1 MTVEELNIVISA
13 NDRKFN
19 EAIGDVIG
27 RLDDLE
33 EQSRRSTDDI
43 GNFFTNLGHKLAALG
58 IGKIIGDSIMSGGE
72 LEQQLGG
79 VEVVFSEH
87 AESMRKAAATAYKD
101 MGLSESDYL
110 AKANKMGAL
119 LKGSGFDTGYASA
132 MSQQVMQRA
141 SDVASIMGVDVKD
154 AMEAV
159 TGAAKGNFT
168 MMDNLG
174 VAMND
179 TTLQAYAQEKGLGK
193 LETTQQKVSAA
204 MQMFLDKTEYA
215 AGNYARE
222 NDTFSGSLTTAK
234 AQLENMTADL
244 GTQLLPTATT
254 LVTMARDGLELI
266 TPLVVSLGEGL
277 NSVAQYLIGLSP
289 SAKTLLGIAVGAAV
303 AIPAAT
309 KAHALWTAA
318 NEKWNSLLNILIPK
332 EAKRA
337 NIMKAAAGW
346 LVIVASLLS
355 VVASIGATAREMN
368 ESEGA
373 AMEDTAAGADKAAE
387 STDSLSD
394 SMEGLGKSADTA
406 KKKLADIDTL
416 NVFDS
421 GSSTG
426 GVDFSAIVDGAESA
440 QDSVTGLADDLAG
453 VTGDLDELSEKT
465 NSFSLDG
472 LAKNFGDTFKDIWTG
487 FATFLDGFNFNS
499 DTQLDSLRVLDSK
512 VRELFG
518 DDWSDFWT
526 GVGSTMY
533 QAFGTDQN
541 TEEHKRALRDVED
554 FLTGIQNSVESFA
567 SPIQQAAFKV
577 WDGIFMSLGSALY
590 SFQDKLMSVGAT
602 STGDF
607 FFKYI
612 TGQITIDDLADVMKI
627 DQMSGELETL
637 YDDMNSALLERLKR
651 GMNAADALNSVKK
664 DYLTDSA
671 KQKFFD
677 DNGYGDM
684 LSIAYAYGLQQSLE
698 ETGQVPGYD
707 YADYSTQQSSVP
719 GAIYSGG
726 AMTGPVQLPD
736 STAAPQIIEFHN
748 YIDLDGQI
756 IAENTTQ
763 YQNNEQTR
771 SNGY

>member
-244 GTQLLPTATT
+244 GTQLLPTATS
-254 LVTMARDGLELI
+254 LLTMARDGLELI
-266 TPLVVSLGEGL
+266 TPLVVSLGNGL

-346 LVIVASLLS
+346 LVILAGLLSIVAS
-355 VVASIGATAREMN
+355 VGATAREMN

-394 SMEGLGKSADTA
+394 SMAGLGKSADTA

-416 NVFDS
+416 NIFDS

-440 QDSVTGLADDLAG
+440 QDSIAGLTDDLAD
-453 VTGDLDELSEKT
+453 VTGNLDELSEKT

-472 LAKNFGDTFKDIWTG
+472 LAKNFGDTFKDIRTG

-533 QAFGTDQN
+533 RAFGENNSEYDRYMALTDIQN
-541 TEEHKRALRDVED
+541 WLED
-554 FLTGIQNSVESFA
+554 INGFLTGWMGEFGEAWKEFWMGIGSWIYEQLNPEPTDYSTQHKEGWGSGRMRGVDNAEYSPETYSAGSF
-567 SPIQQAAFKV
+567 
-577 WDGIFMSLGSALY
+577 
-590 SFQDKLMSVGAT
+590 
-602 STGDF
+602 
-607 FFKYI
+607 
-612 TGQITIDDLADVMKI
+612 
-627 DQMSGELETL
+627 SGR
-637 YDDMNSALLERLKR
+637 MR
-651 GMNAADALNSVKK
+651 
-664 DYLTDSA
+664 
-671 KQKFFD
+671 
-677 DNGYGDM
+677 
-684 LSIAYAYGLQQSLE
+684 
-698 ETGQVPGYD
+698 GYD
-707 YADYSTQQSSVP
+707 YADYSSAQSMAAIMP
-719 GAIYSGG
+719 GGLAASSGDIR
-726 AMTGPVQLPD
+726 PL
-736 STAAPQIIEFHN
+736 TADETKQVFEIHN
-748 YIDLDGQI
+748 YTVLDGQI
-756 IAENTTQ
+756 LGETVTQ

>member
-244 GTQLLPTATT
+244 GTQLLPTATS
-254 LVTMARDGLELI
+254 LLTMARDGLELI

-277 NSVAQYLIGLSP
+277 NSAGQYLLDMSP
-289 SAKTLLGIAVGAAV
+289 SAKTMLGIAVGAAV

-346 LVIVASLLS
+346 LVILAGLLSIVAS
-355 VVASIGATAREMN
+355 VGATAREMN

-387 STDSLSD
+387 STDSLSN

-421 GSSTG
+421 DSSTG

-440 QDSVTGLADDLAG
+440 QDSIAGLTDDLAG
-453 VTGDLDELSEKT
+453 VNSSMDEL
-465 NSFSLDG
+465 NNFSLDG
-472 LAKNFGDTFKDIWTG
+472 LADTFSTTFGDIGTG
-487 FATFLDGFNFNS
+487 FQTMFDAFNFNS
-499 DTQLDSLRVLDSK
+499 DTQLDSLRVLDKK

-533 QAFGTDQN
+533 RAFGENNSEYDRYMALTDIQN
-541 TEEHKRALRDVED
+541 WLED
-554 FLTGIQNSVESFA
+554 INGFLTGWMGEFGEAWKEFWMGIGSWIYEQFNPEPTDYSTQHKEGWGSGRMRGVDNAEYSPEAYSAGSF
-567 SPIQQAAFKV
+567 S
-577 WDGIFMSLGSALY
+577 GIM
-590 SFQDKLMSVGAT
+590 
-602 STGDF
+602 
-607 FFKYI
+607 
-612 TGQITIDDLADVMKI
+612 
-627 DQMSGELETL
+627 
-637 YDDMNSALLERLKR
+637 R
-651 GMNAADALNSVKK
+651 
-664 DYLTDSA
+664 
-671 KQKFFD
+671 
-677 DNGYGDM
+677 
-684 LSIAYAYGLQQSLE
+684 
-698 ETGQVPGYD
+698 GYD
-707 YADYSTQQSSVP
+707 YADYSTQQSSIP

-736 STAAPQIIEFHN
+736 SSAAPQIIEFHN

>member
-244 GTQLLPTATT
+244 GTQLLPTATS
-254 LVTMARDGLELI
+254 LLTMARDGLELI

-277 NSVAQYLIGLSP
+277 NSVGQYLLGMSP
-289 SAKTLLGIAVGAAV
+289 SAKTMLGIAVGAAV

-346 LVIVASLLS
+346 LVILAGLLSIVAS
-355 VVASIGATAREMN
+355 VGATTREMN

-394 SMEGLGKSADTA
+394 SMAGLGKSADTA

-440 QDSVTGLADDLAG
+440 QDSIAGLTDDLAD
-453 VTGDLDELSEKT
+453 VTGNLDELSEKT

-472 LAKNFGDTFKDIWTG
+472 LSKNFGDTFKDIRTG

-499 DTQLDSLRVLDSK
+499 DTQLDSLRVLDKK

-526 GVGSTMY
+526 NVGSTMY
-533 QAFGTDQN
+533 RAFGENNSEYDRYMALTDIQN
-541 TEEHKRALRDVED
+541 WLED
-554 FLTGIQNSVESFA
+554 INGFLTGWMGEFGEAWKEFWMGIGSWIYEQLNPEPTDYSTQHKEGWGSGRMRGVDNAEYSPETYSAGSF
-567 SPIQQAAFKV
+567 
-577 WDGIFMSLGSALY
+577 
-590 SFQDKLMSVGAT
+590 
-602 STGDF
+602 
-607 FFKYI
+607 
-612 TGQITIDDLADVMKI
+612 
-627 DQMSGELETL
+627 SGR
-637 YDDMNSALLERLKR
+637 MR
-651 GMNAADALNSVKK
+651 
-664 DYLTDSA
+664 
-671 KQKFFD
+671 
-677 DNGYGDM
+677 
-684 LSIAYAYGLQQSLE
+684 
-698 ETGQVPGYD
+698 GYD
-707 YADYSTQQSSVP
+707 YADYSSAQSMAAIMP
-719 GAIYSGG
+719 GGLAASSGDIR
-726 AMTGPVQLPD
+726 PL
-736 STAAPQIIEFHN
+736 TADETKQVFEIHN
-748 YIDLDGQI
+748 YTVLDGQI
-756 IAENTTQ
+756 LGETVTQ

>member
-1 MTVEELNIVISA
+1 MTVEELNIVITA
-13 NDRKFN
+13 TNRQFN
-19 EAIGDVIG
+19 EA
-27 RLDDLE
+27 LDDIMSRLEGLE
-33 EQSRRSTDDI
+33 EQSQRTADNA
-43 GNFFTNLGHKLAALG
+43 GNIFAKLGGMLAGLG
-58 IGKIIGDSIMSGGE
+58 LGKIIGDSIMSGGE

-87 AESMRKAAATAYKD
+87 AEAMKKTAATAYRD

-215 AGNYARE
+215 AGNYIRE

-277 NSVAQYLIGLSP
+277 NSAGQYLLGMSP
-289 SAKTLLGIAVGAAV
+289 SAKTMLGIAVGAAV

-346 LVIVASLLS
+346 LVILAGLLSIVAS
-355 VVASIGATAREMN
+355 VGATAREMN
-368 ESEGA
+368 ESESA

-394 SMEGLGKSADTA
+394 SMAGLGKSADTA

-440 QDSVTGLADDLAG
+440 QDSIAGLTDDLAG
-453 VTGDLDELSEKT
+453 VNNSMDEL
-465 NSFSLDG
+465 NNFSLDG
-472 LAKNFGDTFKDIWTG
+472 LADTFSTTFGDIGTG
-487 FATFLDGFNFNS
+487 FETIFKSLKFWDS
-499 DTQLDSLRVLDSK
+499 DEQYQGLLAWYESIKQTPV
-512 VRELFG
+512 FG
-518 DDWSDFWT
+518 WFAEDLKNL
-526 GVGSTMY
+526 GSTLY
-533 QAFGTDQN
+533 QAFMIDEN
-541 TEEHKRALRDVED
+541 TEEHKQALLDVEN
-554 FLTGIQNSVESFA
+554 FLTTIQNSIESFA

-577 WDGIFMSLGSALY
+577 WDGIFMSFGSVLYNFQSKLISAGAL
-590 SFQDKLMSVGAT
+590 DT
-602 STGDF
+602 RDF

-612 TGQITIDDLADVMKI
+612 TGQITIDDLVDVMKI

-651 GMNAADALNSVKK
+651 GMNAADALNSVKN

-698 ETGQVPGYD
+698 KTGQVPGYD
-707 YADYSTQQSSVP
+707 YVDYSTQQSSIP
-719 GAIYSGG
+719 GAVYSGG

-736 STAAPQIIEFHN
+736 SSAAPQIIEFHN

>member
-1 MTVEELNIVISA
+1 MTVEELNIVITA
-13 NDRKFN
+13 TNRQFN
-19 EAIGDVIG
+19 EA
-27 RLDDLE
+27 LDDIMSRLEGLE
-33 EQSRRSTDDI
+33 EQSQRTADNA
-43 GNFFTNLGHKLAALG
+43 GNIFAKLGGMLAGLG
-58 IGKIIGDSIMSGGE
+58 LGKIIGDSIMSGGE

-87 AESMRKAAATAYKD
+87 AEAMKKTAATAYRD
-101 MGLSESDYL
+101 MGLSEAEYL

-119 LKGSGFDTGYASA
+119 FGGSGFDMSYAAS

-141 SDVASIMGVDVKD
+141 ADVASIMGVDVKD

-254 LVTMARDGLELI
+254 LLTMARGGLELI

-277 NSVAQYLIGLSP
+277 NSAGQYLLGMSP
-289 SAKTLLGIAVGAAV
+289 SAKTMLGIAVGAAV

-346 LVIVASLLS
+346 LVILAGLLSIVAS
-355 VVASIGATAREMN
+355 VGATAREMN
-368 ESEGA
+368 ESEGT

-416 NVFDS
+416 NIFDS

-440 QDSVTGLADDLAG
+440 QDSVAGLTDDLAG
-453 VTGDLDELSEKT
+453 VNNSMDEL
-465 NSFSLDG
+465 NNFSLDG
-472 LAKNFGDTFKDIWTG
+472 LADTFSTTFGDIGTG
-487 FATFLDGFNFNS
+487 FETMFKSLKFWDS
-499 DTQLDSLRVLDSK
+499 DEQYQGLLAWYESIKQTPV
-512 VRELFG
+512 FG
-518 DDWSDFWT
+518 WFAEDLKNL
-526 GVGSTMY
+526 GSTLY
-533 QAFGTDQN
+533 QAFMIDEN
-541 TEEHKRALRDVED
+541 TEEHKQALLDVEN
-554 FLTGIQNSVESFA
+554 FLTTIQNSIESFA

-577 WDGIFMSLGSALY
+577 WDGIFMSFGSVLYNFQSKLISAGAL
-590 SFQDKLMSVGAT
+590 DT
-602 STGDF
+602 RDF

-651 GMNAADALNSVKK
+651 GMNAADALNSVKN

-698 ETGQVPGYD
+698 ETGQVSGYD
-707 YADYSTQQSSVP
+707 YADYSTQQSSIP
-719 GAIYSGG
+719 GAVYSGG

-736 STAAPQIIEFHN
+736 SSAAPQIIEFHN

>member
-33 EQSRRSTDDI
+33 ERSQRTADNAGSI
-43 GNFFTNLGHKLAALG
+43 FTKLGGMLAGLG
-58 IGKIIGDSIMSGGE
+58 LGKIIGDSIMNGGE

-119 LKGSGFDTGYASA
+119 LKGSGFDTGYASV

-222 NDTFSGSLTTAK
+222 NDTFSGSLTTTK

-244 GTQLLPTATT
+244 GTQLLPTATS
-254 LVTMARDGLELI
+254 LLTMARGGLELI

-277 NSVAQYLIGLSP
+277 NSAGQYLLGMSP
-289 SAKTLLGIAVGAAV
+289 SAKTMLGIAVGAAL

-346 LVIVASLLS
+346 LVILAGLLSIVAS
-355 VVASIGATAREMN
+355 VGATAREMN

-394 SMEGLGKSADTA
+394 SMAGLGKSADTA
-406 KKKLADIDTL
+406 EKKLADIDTL
-416 NVFDS
+416 NIFDS

-440 QDSVTGLADDLAG
+440 QDSVAGLTDDLAG
-453 VTGDLDELSEKT
+453 VTGNLDELSEKT

-472 LAKNFGDTFKDIWTG
+472 LAKNFGDTFKDIRTG

-533 QAFGTDQN
+533 RAFGENNSEYDRYMALTDIQN
-541 TEEHKRALRDVED
+541 WLED
-554 FLTGIQNSVESFA
+554 INGFLTGWMGEFGEAWKEFWMGIGSWIYEQLNPEPTDYSTQHKEGWGSGRMRGVDNAEYSPETYSAGSF
-567 SPIQQAAFKV
+567 
-577 WDGIFMSLGSALY
+577 
-590 SFQDKLMSVGAT
+590 
-602 STGDF
+602 
-607 FFKYI
+607 
-612 TGQITIDDLADVMKI
+612 
-627 DQMSGELETL
+627 SGK
-637 YDDMNSALLERLKR
+637 MR
-651 GMNAADALNSVKK
+651 
-664 DYLTDSA
+664 
-671 KQKFFD
+671 
-677 DNGYGDM
+677 
-684 LSIAYAYGLQQSLE
+684 
-698 ETGQVPGYD
+698 GYD
-707 YADYSTQQSSVP
+707 YADYSSAQSMAAIMP
-719 GAIYSGG
+719 GGLAASSGDIR
-726 AMTGPVQLPD
+726 PL
-736 STAAPQIIEFHN
+736 TADETKQVFEIHN
-748 YIDLDGQI
+748 YTVLDGQI
-756 IAENTTQ
+756 LGETVTQ

>member
-1 MTVEELNIVISA
+1 MAVEELNIVISA

-244 GTQLLPTATT
+244 GTQLLPTATS
-254 LVTMARDGLELI
+254 LLTMARDGLELI

-277 NSVAQYLIGLSP
+277 NSVGQYLLGMSP
-289 SAKTLLGIAVGAAV
+289 SAKTMLGIAVGAAV

-346 LVIVASLLS
+346 LVILAGLLSIVAS
-355 VVASIGATAREMN
+355 VGATAREMN

-394 SMEGLGKSADTA
+394 SMAGLGKSADTA

-440 QDSVTGLADDLAG
+440 QDSIAGLTDDLAD
-453 VTGDLDELSEKT
+453 VTGNLDELSEKT

-472 LAKNFGDTFKDIWTG
+472 LSKNFGDTFKDIRTG

-499 DTQLDSLRVLDSK
+499 DTQLDSLRVLDKK

-526 GVGSTMY
+526 NVGSTMY
-533 QAFGTDQN
+533 RAFGENNSEYDRYMALTDIQN
-541 TEEHKRALRDVED
+541 WLED
-554 FLTGIQNSVESFA
+554 INGFLTGWMGEFGEAWKEFWMGIGSWIYEQLNPEPTDYSTQHKEGWGSGRMRGVDNAEYSPETYSAGSF
-567 SPIQQAAFKV
+567 
-577 WDGIFMSLGSALY
+577 
-590 SFQDKLMSVGAT
+590 
-602 STGDF
+602 
-607 FFKYI
+607 
-612 TGQITIDDLADVMKI
+612 
-627 DQMSGELETL
+627 SGR
-637 YDDMNSALLERLKR
+637 MR
-651 GMNAADALNSVKK
+651 
-664 DYLTDSA
+664 
-671 KQKFFD
+671 
-677 DNGYGDM
+677 
-684 LSIAYAYGLQQSLE
+684 
-698 ETGQVPGYD
+698 GYD
-707 YADYSTQQSSVP
+707 YADYSSAQSMAAIMP
-719 GAIYSGG
+719 GGLAASSGDIR
-726 AMTGPVQLPD
+726 PL
-736 STAAPQIIEFHN
+736 TADETKQVFEIHN
-748 YIDLDGQI
+748 YTVLDGQI
-756 IAENTTQ
+756 LGETVTQ

>member
-277 NSVAQYLIGLSP
+277 NSAGQYLLDMSP
-289 SAKTLLGIAVGAAV
+289 SAKTMLGIAVGAAV

-346 LVIVASLLS
+346 LVILAGLLSIVAS
-355 VVASIGATAREMN
+355 VGATAREMN

-440 QDSVTGLADDLAG
+440 QDSIAGLTDDLAG
-453 VTGDLDELSEKT
+453 ITGNLDELSEKT

-472 LAKNFGDTFKDIWTG
+472 LAKNFGDTFKDIRTG

-499 DTQLDSLRVLDSK
+499 DTQLDSLRVLDKK

-526 GVGSTMY
+526 NVGSTMY
-533 QAFGTDQN
+533 RAFGENNSEYDRYMALTDIQN
-541 TEEHKRALRDVED
+541 WLED
-554 FLTGIQNSVESFA
+554 INGFLTGWMGEFGEAWKEFWMGIGSWIYEQLNPEPTDYSTQHKEGWGSGRMRGVDNAEY
-567 SPIQQAAFKV
+567 SPET
-577 WDGIFMSLGSALY
+577 Y
-590 SFQDKLMSVGAT
+590 SVG
-602 STGDF
+602 SF
-607 FFKYI
+607 
-612 TGQITIDDLADVMKI
+612 
-627 DQMSGELETL
+627 SGR
-637 YDDMNSALLERLKR
+637 MR
-651 GMNAADALNSVKK
+651 
-664 DYLTDSA
+664 
-671 KQKFFD
+671 
-677 DNGYGDM
+677 
-684 LSIAYAYGLQQSLE
+684 
-698 ETGQVPGYD
+698 GYD
-707 YADYSTQQSSVP
+707 YADYSSAQSMAAIMP
-719 GAIYSGG
+719 GGLAASSGDIR
-726 AMTGPVQLPD
+726 PL
-736 STAAPQIIEFHN
+736 TADETKQVFEIHN
-748 YIDLDGQI
+748 YTVLDGQI
-756 IAENTTQ
+756 LGETVTQ

>member
-1 MTVEELNIVISA
+1 MTVEELNIVITA
-13 NDRKFN
+13 TNRQFN
-19 EAIGDVIG
+19 EA
-27 RLDDLE
+27 LDDIMSRLEGLE
-33 EQSRRSTDDI
+33 EQSQRTADNAGSI
-43 GNFFTNLGHKLAALG
+43 FTKLGGMLAGLG
-58 IGKIIGDSIMSGGE
+58 LGKIIGDSLTNGGE

-79 VEVVFSEH
+79 FEVVFSEH

-193 LETTQQKVSAA
+193 LETTQQKVNAA

-244 GTQLLPTATT
+244 GTQLLPTATS
-254 LVTMARDGLELI
+254 LLTMARGGLELI

-277 NSVAQYLIGLSP
+277 NSAGQYLLGMSP
-289 SAKTLLGIAVGAAV
+289 SAKTMLGIAVGAAL

-346 LVIVASLLS
+346 LVILAGLLSIVAS
-355 VVASIGATAREMN
+355 VGATAREMN

-394 SMEGLGKSADTA
+394 SMAGLGKSADTA

-440 QDSVTGLADDLAG
+440 QDSIAGLTDDLAG
-453 VTGDLDELSEKT
+453 VNNSMDEL
-465 NSFSLDG
+465 NNFSLDG
-472 LAKNFGDTFKDIWTG
+472 LADTFSTTFGDIGTG
-487 FATFLDGFNFNS
+487 FSTMWSAVFGS
-499 DTQLDSLRVLDSK
+499 GQEQYDSLLAWNESIK
-512 VRELFG
+512 KLCGE
-518 DDWSDFWT
+518 DWTRFWNDI
-526 GVGSTMY
+526 GSTLY

-541 TEEHKRALRDVED
+541 TEEHKQALRDVED

-577 WDGIFMSLGSALY
+577 WDGIFMSLGSTLY

-602 STGDF
+602 SAGDF

-612 TGQITIDDLADVMKI
+612 TGQITIDDLADVRKI

-637 YDDMNSALLERLKR
+637 FDDMNSALLERLKR
-651 GMNAADALNSVKK
+651 GMNAADALNSVKN

-684 LSIAYAYGLQQSLE
+684 LSITYAYGLQQSLE
-698 ETGQVPGYD
+698 ETGQVRGYD
-707 YADYSTQQSSVP
+707 YADYSTQQSSIP
-719 GAIYSGG
+719 GAVYSGG

-736 STAAPQIIEFHN
+736 SSAAPQIIEFHN

>member
-19 EAIGDVIG
+19 EAISDVIG

-193 LETTQQKVSAA
+193 LETTQQKVNAA

-244 GTQLLPTATT
+244 GTQLLPTATS
-254 LVTMARDGLELI
+254 LLTMARGGLELI
-266 TPLVVSLGEGL
+266 TPLVVSLGNGL
-277 NSVAQYLIGLSP
+277 NSAGQYLLGMSP
-289 SAKTLLGIAVGAAV
+289 SAKTMLGIAVGAAV

-337 NIMKAAAGW
+337 NIMKAAVGW
-346 LVIVASLLS
+346 LVILAGLLSIVAS
-355 VVASIGATAREMN
+355 VGATAREMN

-394 SMEGLGKSADTA
+394 SMAGLGKSADTA

-416 NVFDS
+416 NIFDS

-440 QDSVTGLADDLAG
+440 QDSIAGLTDDLAG
-453 VTGDLDELSEKT
+453 VNNSMDEL
-465 NSFSLDG
+465 NNFSLDG
-472 LAKNFGDTFKDIWTG
+472 LADTFSTTFGDIGTG
-487 FATFLDGFNFNS
+487 FETMFKSLKFWDS
-499 DTQLDSLRVLDSK
+499 DEQYQGLLAWYESIKQIPV
-512 VRELFG
+512 FG
-518 DDWSDFWT
+518 WFAEDLKNL
-526 GVGSTMY
+526 GSTLY
-533 QAFGTDQN
+533 QAFMIDEN
-541 TEEHKRALRDVED
+541 TEEHKQALLDVEN
-554 FLTGIQNSVESFA
+554 FLTTIQNSIESFA

-577 WDGIFMSLGSALY
+577 WDGIFMSFGSVLYNFQSKLISAGAL
-590 SFQDKLMSVGAT
+590 DT
-602 STGDF
+602 RDF

-612 TGQITIDDLADVMKI
+612 TGQITIDDLVDVMKI

-637 YDDMNSALLERLKR
+637 YDDMNSALLERLKQ
-651 GMNAADALNSVKK
+651 GMNAADALNSVKN

-698 ETGQVPGYD
+698 ETGQVSGYD
-707 YADYSTQQSSVP
+707 YADYSTQQSSIP
-719 GAIYSGG
+719 GAVYSGG

-736 STAAPQIIEFHN
+736 SSAAPQIIEFHN

>member
-1 MTVEELNIVISA
+1 MTVEELNIVITA
-13 NDRKFN
+13 TNRQFN
-19 EAIGDVIG
+19 EA
-27 RLDDLE
+27 LDDIMSRLEGLE
-33 EQSRRSTDDI
+33 EQSQRTADNA
-43 GNFFTNLGHKLAALG
+43 GNIFAKLGGMLAGLG
-58 IGKIIGDSIMSGGE
+58 LGKIIGDSIMSGGE

-87 AESMRKAAATAYKD
+87 AEAMKKTAATAYRD
-101 MGLSESDYL
+101 MGLSEAEYL

-119 LKGSGFDTGYASA
+119 FGGSGFDMSYAAS

-277 NSVAQYLIGLSP
+277 NSAGQYLLGMSP
-289 SAKTLLGIAVGAAV
+289 SAKTMLGIAVGAAV
-303 AIPAAT
+303 VIPAAT
-309 KAHALWTAA
+309 KAHVLWTAA

-346 LVIVASLLS
+346 LVILAGLLSIVAS
-355 VVASIGATAREMN
+355 VGATAREMN
-368 ESEGA
+368 ESESA

-394 SMEGLGKSADTA
+394 SMAGLGKSADTA

-416 NVFDS
+416 NIFDS

-440 QDSVTGLADDLAG
+440 QDSVAGLTDDLAG
-453 VTGDLDELSEKT
+453 VTDNLDELSEKT

-472 LAKNFGDTFKDIWTG
+472 LAKNFGDTFKDIRTG

-499 DTQLDSLRVLDSK
+499 DTQLDSLRVLDKK

-526 GVGSTMY
+526 NVGSTMY
-533 QAFGTDQN
+533 RAFGENNSEYDRYMALTDIQN
-541 TEEHKRALRDVED
+541 WLED
-554 FLTGIQNSVESFA
+554 INGFLTGWMGEFGEAWKEFWMGIGSWIYEQLNPEPTDYSTQHKEGWGSGRMRGANNAEYSPETYSAGSF
-567 SPIQQAAFKV
+567 
-577 WDGIFMSLGSALY
+577 
-590 SFQDKLMSVGAT
+590 
-602 STGDF
+602 
-607 FFKYI
+607 
-612 TGQITIDDLADVMKI
+612 
-627 DQMSGELETL
+627 SGR
-637 YDDMNSALLERLKR
+637 MR
-651 GMNAADALNSVKK
+651 
-664 DYLTDSA
+664 
-671 KQKFFD
+671 
-677 DNGYGDM
+677 
-684 LSIAYAYGLQQSLE
+684 
-698 ETGQVPGYD
+698 GYD
-707 YADYSTQQSSVP
+707 YADYSSAQSMAAIMP
-719 GAIYSGG
+719 GGLAASSGDIR
-726 AMTGPVQLPD
+726 PL
-736 STAAPQIIEFHN
+736 TADETKQVFEIHN
-748 YIDLDGQI
+748 YTVLDGQI
-756 IAENTTQ
+756 LGETVTQ

>member
-244 GTQLLPTATT
+244 GTQLLPTATS
-254 LVTMARDGLELI
+254 LLTMARGGLEAI
-266 TPLVVSLGEGL
+266 SPLVVSLGNGL

-346 LVIVASLLS
+346 LVILAGLLSIVAS
-355 VVASIGATAREMN
+355 VGATAREMN

-394 SMEGLGKSADTA
+394 SMAGLGKSADTA

-416 NVFDS
+416 NIFDS

-440 QDSVTGLADDLAG
+440 QDSIAGLTDDLAG
-453 VTGDLDELSEKT
+453 VNSSMNEL
-465 NSFSLDG
+465 NNFSLDG
-472 LAKNFGDTFKDIWTG
+472 LADTFSTTFGDIGTG
-487 FATFLDGFNFNS
+487 FQTMFDAFNFNS

-533 QAFGTDQN
+533 RAFGENNSEYDRYMALTDIQN
-541 TEEHKRALRDVED
+541 WLED
-554 FLTGIQNSVESFA
+554 INGFLTGWMGEFGEAWKEFWMGIGSWIYEQFNPEPTDYSTQHKEGWGSGRMRGVDNAEYSPETYSAGSF
-567 SPIQQAAFKV
+567 
-577 WDGIFMSLGSALY
+577 
-590 SFQDKLMSVGAT
+590 
-602 STGDF
+602 
-607 FFKYI
+607 
-612 TGQITIDDLADVMKI
+612 
-627 DQMSGELETL
+627 SGR
-637 YDDMNSALLERLKR
+637 MR
-651 GMNAADALNSVKK
+651 
-664 DYLTDSA
+664 
-671 KQKFFD
+671 
-677 DNGYGDM
+677 
-684 LSIAYAYGLQQSLE
+684 
-698 ETGQVPGYD
+698 GYD
-707 YADYSTQQSSVP
+707 YADYSTQQSSIP

-736 STAAPQIIEFHN
+736 SSVAPQIIEFHN

>member
-1 MTVEELNIVISA
+1 MTVEELNIVITA
-13 NDRKFN
+13 TNRQFN
-19 EAIGDVIG
+19 EA
-27 RLDDLE
+27 LDDIMSRLEGLE
-33 EQSRRSTDDI
+33 EQSQRTADNAGSI
-43 GNFFTNLGHKLAALG
+43 FTKLGGMLAGLG
-58 IGKIIGDSIMSGGE
+58 LGKIIGDSLTNGGE

-87 AESMRKAAATAYKD
+87 AEAMKKTAATAYRD
-101 MGLSESDYL
+101 MGLSEAEYL

-119 LKGSGFDTGYASA
+119 FGGSGFDMSYAAS

-141 SDVASIMGVDVKD
+141 ADVASIMGVDVKD

-193 LETTQQKVSAA
+193 LETTQQKVNAA

-244 GTQLLPTATT
+244 GTQLLPTATS
-254 LVTMARDGLELI
+254 LLTMARDGLELI

-277 NSVAQYLIGLSP
+277 NSAGQYLLGMSP
-289 SAKTLLGIAVGAAV
+289 SAKTMLGIAVGAAV

-346 LVIVASLLS
+346 LVILAGLLSIVAS
-355 VVASIGATAREMN
+355 VGATAREMN

-394 SMEGLGKSADTA
+394 SMAGLGKSADTT

-440 QDSVTGLADDLAG
+440 QDSIAGLTDDLAD
-453 VTGDLDELSEKT
+453 VTGNLDELSEKT

-472 LAKNFGDTFKDIWTG
+472 LAKNFGDTFKDIRTG

-499 DTQLDSLRVLDSK
+499 DTQLDSLRVLDKK

-526 GVGSTMY
+526 NVGSTMY
-533 QAFGTDQN
+533 RAFGENNSEYDRYMALTDIQN
-541 TEEHKRALRDVED
+541 WLED
-554 FLTGIQNSVESFA
+554 INGFLTGWMGEFGEAWKEFWMGIGSWIYEQLNPEPTDYSAQHKEGGGSGRMRGANNAEYSPETYSAGSF
-567 SPIQQAAFKV
+567 
-577 WDGIFMSLGSALY
+577 
-590 SFQDKLMSVGAT
+590 
-602 STGDF
+602 
-607 FFKYI
+607 
-612 TGQITIDDLADVMKI
+612 
-627 DQMSGELETL
+627 SGK
-637 YDDMNSALLERLKR
+637 MR
-651 GMNAADALNSVKK
+651 
-664 DYLTDSA
+664 
-671 KQKFFD
+671 
-677 DNGYGDM
+677 
-684 LSIAYAYGLQQSLE
+684 
-698 ETGQVPGYD
+698 GYD
-707 YADYSTQQSSVP
+707 YVDYSTQQSSIP
-719 GAIYSGG
+719 GAVYSGG

-736 STAAPQIIEFHN
+736 SSAAPQIIEFHN

>member
-1 MTVEELNIVISA
+1 MTVEELNIVITA
-13 NDRKFN
+13 TNRQFN
-19 EAIGDVIG
+19 EA
-27 RLDDLE
+27 LDDIMSRLEGLE
-33 EQSRRSTDDI
+33 EQSQRTADNAGSI
-43 GNFFTNLGHKLAALG
+43 FTKLGGMLAGLG
-58 IGKIIGDSIMSGGE
+58 LGKIIGDSLTNGGE

-87 AESMRKAAATAYKD
+87 AEAMKKTAATAYRD
-101 MGLSESDYL
+101 MGLSEAEYL

-119 LKGSGFDTGYASA
+119 FGGSGFDMSYAAS

-141 SDVASIMGVDVKD
+141 ADVASIMGVDVKD

-222 NDTFSGSLTTAK
+222 NDTFSGSLTTTK

-244 GTQLLPTATT
+244 GTQLLPTATS
-254 LVTMARDGLELI
+254 LLTMARGGLELI

-277 NSVAQYLIGLSP
+277 NSAGQYLLGMSP
-289 SAKTLLGIAVGAAV
+289 SAKTMLGIAVGAAL

-346 LVIVASLLS
+346 LVILAGLLSIVAS
-355 VVASIGATAREMN
+355 VGATAREMN

-394 SMEGLGKSADTA
+394 SMAGLGKSADTA
-406 KKKLADIDTL
+406 EKKLADIDTL
-416 NVFDS
+416 NIFDS

-440 QDSVTGLADDLAG
+440 QDSVAGLTDDLAG
-453 VTGDLDELSEKT
+453 VTGNLDELSEKT

-472 LAKNFGDTFKDIWTG
+472 LAKNFGDTFKDIRTG

-526 GVGSTMY
+526 NVGSTMY
-533 QAFGTDQN
+533 RAFGENNSEYDRYMALTDIQN
-541 TEEHKRALRDVED
+541 WLED
-554 FLTGIQNSVESFA
+554 INGFLTGWMGEFGEAWKEFWMGIGSWIYEQLNPEPTDYSTQHKEGWGSGRMRGVDNAEYSPETYSAGSF
-567 SPIQQAAFKV
+567 
-577 WDGIFMSLGSALY
+577 
-590 SFQDKLMSVGAT
+590 
-602 STGDF
+602 
-607 FFKYI
+607 
-612 TGQITIDDLADVMKI
+612 
-627 DQMSGELETL
+627 SGR
-637 YDDMNSALLERLKR
+637 MR
-651 GMNAADALNSVKK
+651 
-664 DYLTDSA
+664 
-671 KQKFFD
+671 
-677 DNGYGDM
+677 
-684 LSIAYAYGLQQSLE
+684 
-698 ETGQVPGYD
+698 GYD
-707 YADYSTQQSSVP
+707 YADYSTQQSSIP
-719 GAIYSGG
+719 GAVYSGG

-736 STAAPQIIEFHN
+736 SSAAPQIIEFHN

>member
-244 GTQLLPTATT
+244 GTQLLPTATS
-254 LVTMARDGLELI
+254 LLTMARGGLEAI
-266 TPLVVSLGEGL
+266 SPLVVSLGNGL

-346 LVIVASLLS
+346 LVILAGLLSIVAS
-355 VVASIGATAREMN
+355 VGATAREMN

-394 SMEGLGKSADTA
+394 SMAGLGKSADTA
-406 KKKLADIDTL
+406 EKKLADIDTL
-416 NVFDS
+416 NIFDS

-440 QDSVTGLADDLAG
+440 QDSVAGLTDDLAG
-453 VTGDLDELSEKT
+453 VTGNLDELSEKT

-472 LAKNFGDTFKDIWTG
+472 LAKNFGDTFKDIRTG

-533 QAFGTDQN
+533 RAFGENNSEYDRYMALTDIQN
-541 TEEHKRALRDVED
+541 WLED
-554 FLTGIQNSVESFA
+554 INGFLTGWMGEFGETWKEFWMGIGSWIYEQLNPEPTDYSTQHKEGWGSGRMRGVDNAEYSPETYSAGSF
-567 SPIQQAAFKV
+567 
-577 WDGIFMSLGSALY
+577 
-590 SFQDKLMSVGAT
+590 
-602 STGDF
+602 
-607 FFKYI
+607 
-612 TGQITIDDLADVMKI
+612 
-627 DQMSGELETL
+627 SGK
-637 YDDMNSALLERLKR
+637 MR
-651 GMNAADALNSVKK
+651 
-664 DYLTDSA
+664 
-671 KQKFFD
+671 
-677 DNGYGDM
+677 
-684 LSIAYAYGLQQSLE
+684 
-698 ETGQVPGYD
+698 GYD
-707 YADYSTQQSSVP
+707 YADYSSAQSMAAIMP
-719 GAIYSGG
+719 GGLAASSGDIR
-726 AMTGPVQLPD
+726 PL
-736 STAAPQIIEFHN
+736 TADETKQVFEIHN
-748 YIDLDGQI
+748 YTVLDGQI
-756 IAENTTQ
+756 LGETVTQ

>member
-159 TGAAKGNFT
+159 AGAAKGNFT

-193 LETTQQKVSAA
+193 LETTQQKVNAA

-244 GTQLLPTATT
+244 GTQLLPTATS
-254 LVTMARDGLELI
+254 LLTMARGGLEAISPLI
-266 TPLVVSLGEGL
+266 VSLGEGL

-346 LVIVASLLS
+346 LVILAGLLSIVAS
-355 VVASIGATAREMN
+355 VGATAREMN

-394 SMEGLGKSADTA
+394 SMAGLGKSADTA

-416 NVFDS
+416 NIFDS

-440 QDSVTGLADDLAG
+440 QDSIAGLTDDLAD
-453 VTGDLDELSEKT
+453 VTGNLDELSEKT

-472 LAKNFGDTFKDIWTG
+472 LAKNFGDTFKDI
-487 FATFLDGFNFNS
+487 
-499 DTQLDSLRVLDSK
+499 R
-512 VRELFG
+512 
-518 DDWSDFWT
+518 
-526 GVGSTMY
+526 
-533 QAFGTDQN
+533 
-541 TEEHKRALRDVED
+541 
-554 FLTGIQNSVESFA
+554 
-567 SPIQQAAFKV
+567 
-577 WDGIFMSLGSALY
+577 
-590 SFQDKLMSVGAT
+590 
-602 STGDF
+602 
-607 FFKYI
+607 
-612 TGQITIDDLADVMKI
+612 TGQKRQKVFRWNHVNAINQT
-627 DQMSGELETL
+627 SGFPHLQTL
-637 YDDMNSALLERLKR
+637 YH
-651 GMNAADALNSVKK
+651 VP
-664 DYLTDSA
+664 A
-671 KQKFFD
+671 K
-677 DNGYGDM
+677 
-684 LSIAYAYGLQQSLE
+684 
-698 ETGQVPGYD
+698 
-707 YADYSTQQSSVP
+707 
-719 GAIYSGG
+719 
-726 AMTGPVQLPD
+726 
-736 STAAPQIIEFHN
+736 
-748 YIDLDGQI
+748 
-756 IAENTTQ
+756 
-763 YQNNEQTR
+763 
-771 SNGY
+771 

>member
-244 GTQLLPTATT
+244 GTQLLPTATS
-254 LVTMARDGLELI
+254 LLTMARGGLEAI
-266 TPLVVSLGEGL
+266 SPLVVSLGNGL

-337 NIMKAAAGW
+337 NIMKATAGW

-440 QDSVTGLADDLAG
+440 QDSIAGLTDDLAG
-453 VTGDLDELSEKT
+453 VNSSMDEL
-465 NSFSLDG
+465 NNFSLDG
-472 LAKNFGDTFKDIWTG
+472 LADTFSTTFGDIGTG
-487 FATFLDGFNFNS
+487 FQTMFDAFNFNS
-499 DTQLDSLRVLDSK
+499 DTQLDSLRVLDKK

-526 GVGSTMY
+526 DVGSTMY
-533 QAFGTDQN
+533 QAFGTNKN
-541 TEEHKRALRDVED
+541 TEERRRALRDVED

-567 SPIQQAAFKV
+567 TPIQQAAFKV

-612 TGQITIDDLADVMKI
+612 TGQITIDDLVDVMKI

-651 GMNAADALNSVKK
+651 GMNAADALNSVKN

-698 ETGQVPGYD
+698 ETGQVRGYD
-707 YADYSTQQSSVP
+707 YADYSTQQSSIP
-719 GAIYSGG
+719 GAVYSGG

-736 STAAPQIIEFHN
+736 SSAAPQIIEFHN

>member
-19 EAIGDVIG
+19 EAISDVIG

-159 TGAAKGNFT
+159 AGAAKGNFT

-244 GTQLLPTATT
+244 GTQLLPTATS
-254 LVTMARDGLELI
+254 LLTMARGGLEAISPLI
-266 TPLVVSLGEGL
+266 VSLGEGL

-346 LVIVASLLS
+346 LVILAGLLSIVAS
-355 VVASIGATAREMN
+355 VGATAREMN

-394 SMEGLGKSADTA
+394 SMAGLGKSADTA

-416 NVFDS
+416 NIFDS

-440 QDSVTGLADDLAG
+440 QDSIAGLTDDLAD
-453 VTGDLDELSEKT
+453 VTGNLDELSEKT

-472 LAKNFGDTFKDIWTG
+472 LAKNFGDTFKDIRTG

-533 QAFGTDQN
+533 RAFGENNSEYDRYMALTDIQN
-541 TEEHKRALRDVED
+541 WLED
-554 FLTGIQNSVESFA
+554 INGFLTGWMGEFGEAWKEFWMGIGSWIYEQLNPEPTDYSTQHKEGWGSGRMRGVDNAEYSPETYSAGSF
-567 SPIQQAAFKV
+567 
-577 WDGIFMSLGSALY
+577 
-590 SFQDKLMSVGAT
+590 
-602 STGDF
+602 
-607 FFKYI
+607 
-612 TGQITIDDLADVMKI
+612 
-627 DQMSGELETL
+627 SGR
-637 YDDMNSALLERLKR
+637 MR
-651 GMNAADALNSVKK
+651 
-664 DYLTDSA
+664 
-671 KQKFFD
+671 
-677 DNGYGDM
+677 
-684 LSIAYAYGLQQSLE
+684 
-698 ETGQVPGYD
+698 GYD
-707 YADYSTQQSSVP
+707 YADYSSAQSMAAIMP
-719 GAIYSGG
+719 GGLAASSGDIR
-726 AMTGPVQLPD
+726 PL
-736 STAAPQIIEFHN
+736 TADETKQVFEIHN
-748 YIDLDGQI
+748 YTVLDGQI
-756 IAENTTQ
+756 LGETVTQ

>member
-1 MTVEELNIVISA
+1 MTVEELNIVITA
-13 NDRKFN
+13 TNRQFN
-19 EAIGDVIG
+19 EA
-27 RLDDLE
+27 LDDIMSRLEGLE
-33 EQSRRSTDDI
+33 EQSQRTADNAGSI
-43 GNFFTNLGHKLAALG
+43 FTKLGGMLAGLG
-58 IGKIIGDSIMSGGE
+58 LGKIIGDSLTNGGE

-87 AESMRKAAATAYKD
+87 AEAMKKTAATAYRD
-101 MGLSESDYL
+101 MGLSEAEYL

-119 LKGSGFDTGYASA
+119 FGGSGFDMSYAAS

-141 SDVASIMGVDVKD
+141 ADVASIMGVDVKD

-222 NDTFSGSLTTAK
+222 NDTFSGSLTTTK

-244 GTQLLPTATT
+244 GTQLLPTATS
-254 LVTMARDGLELI
+254 LLTMARGGLELI

-277 NSVAQYLIGLSP
+277 NSAGQYLLGMSP
-289 SAKTLLGIAVGAAV
+289 SAKTMLGIAVGAAL

-346 LVIVASLLS
+346 LVILAGLLSIVAS
-355 VVASIGATAREMN
+355 VGATAREMN

-394 SMEGLGKSADTA
+394 SMAGLGKSADTA
-406 KKKLADIDTL
+406 EKKLADIDTL
-416 NVFDS
+416 NIFDS

-440 QDSVTGLADDLAG
+440 QDSIAGLTDDLAG
-453 VTGDLDELSEKT
+453 VTGNLDELSEKT
-465 NSFSLDG
+465 NSFNLDG
-472 LAKNFGDTFKDIWTG
+472 LAKNFGDTLKDLWTG
-487 FATFLDGFNFNS
+487 LVTFLDGFNFNS

-533 QAFGTDQN
+533 RAFGENNSEYDRYMALTDIQN
-541 TEEHKRALRDVED
+541 WLED
-554 FLTGIQNSVESFA
+554 INGFLTGWMGEFGEAWKEFWMGIGSWIYEQLNPEPTDYSTQHKEGWGSGRMRGVDNAEYSPETYSAGSF
-567 SPIQQAAFKV
+567 
-577 WDGIFMSLGSALY
+577 
-590 SFQDKLMSVGAT
+590 
-602 STGDF
+602 
-607 FFKYI
+607 
-612 TGQITIDDLADVMKI
+612 
-627 DQMSGELETL
+627 SGR
-637 YDDMNSALLERLKR
+637 MR
-651 GMNAADALNSVKK
+651 
-664 DYLTDSA
+664 
-671 KQKFFD
+671 
-677 DNGYGDM
+677 
-684 LSIAYAYGLQQSLE
+684 
-698 ETGQVPGYD
+698 GYD
-707 YADYSTQQSSVP
+707 YADYSTQQSSIP
-719 GAIYSGG
+719 GAVYSGG

-736 STAAPQIIEFHN
+736 SSAAPQIIEFHN

>member
-222 NDTFSGSLTTAK
+222 NDTFSGSL
-234 AQLENMTADL
+234 
-244 GTQLLPTATT
+244 LPTATS
-254 LVTMARDGLELI
+254 LLTMARGGLEAI
-266 TPLVVSLGEGL
+266 SPLVVSLGNGL

-346 LVIVASLLS
+346 LVILAGLLSIVAS
-355 VVASIGATAREMN
+355 VGATAREMN
-368 ESEGA
+368 ESE
-373 AMEDTAAGADKAAE
+373 ADKAAE

-394 SMEGLGKSADTA
+394 SMAGLGKSADTA

-416 NVFDS
+416 NIFDS

-440 QDSVTGLADDLAG
+440 QDSIAGLTDDLAG
-453 VTGDLDELSEKT
+453 VNNSMDEL
-465 NSFSLDG
+465 NNFSLDG
-472 LAKNFGDTFKDIWTG
+472 LADTFSTTFGDIGTG
-487 FATFLDGFNFNS
+487 FSTMWSAVFGS
-499 DTQLDSLRVLDSK
+499 GQEQYDSLLAWNESIK
-512 VRELFG
+512 KLWGE
-518 DDWSDFWT
+518 DWTKFWNDI
-526 GVGSTMY
+526 GSTLY

-541 TEEHKRALRDVED
+541 TEEHKQALRDVED
-554 FLTGIQNSVESFA
+554 FLTSIQNSVESFA
-567 SPIQQAAFKV
+567 SPIQ
-577 WDGIFMSLGSALY
+577 
-590 SFQDKLMSVGAT
+590 
-602 STGDF
+602 
-607 FFKYI
+607 
-612 TGQITIDDLADVMKI
+612 
-627 DQMSGELETL
+627 
-637 YDDMNSALLERLKR
+637 
-651 GMNAADALNSVKK
+651 
-664 DYLTDSA
+664 
-671 KQKFFD
+671 
-677 DNGYGDM
+677 
-684 LSIAYAYGLQQSLE
+684 
-698 ETGQVPGYD
+698 
-707 YADYSTQQSSVP
+707 
-719 GAIYSGG
+719 
-726 AMTGPVQLPD
+726 
-736 STAAPQIIEFHN
+736 
-748 YIDLDGQI
+748 
-756 IAENTTQ
+756 
-763 YQNNEQTR
+763 
-771 SNGY
+771 

>member
-1 MTVEELNIVISA
+1 MTVEELNIVITA
-13 NDRKFN
+13 TNRQFN
-19 EAIGDVIG
+19 EA
-27 RLDDLE
+27 LDDIMSRLEGLE
-33 EQSRRSTDDI
+33 EQSQRTADNAGSI
-43 GNFFTNLGHKLAALG
+43 FTKLGGMLAGLG
-58 IGKIIGDSIMSGGE
+58 LGKIIGDSLTNGGE

-87 AESMRKAAATAYKD
+87 AEAMKKTAATAYRD
-101 MGLSESDYL
+101 MGLSEAEYL

-119 LKGSGFDTGYASA
+119 FGGSGFDMSYAAS

-141 SDVASIMGVDVKD
+141 ADVASIMGVDVKD

-277 NSVAQYLIGLSP
+277 NSAGQYLLGMSP
-289 SAKTLLGIAVGAAV
+289 SAKTMLGIAVGAAV

-346 LVIVASLLS
+346 LVILAGLLS
-355 VVASIGATAREMN
+355 VVASVGATAREMN

-373 AMEDTAAGADKAAE
+373 AMEDAAAGADKAAE

-394 SMEGLGKSADTA
+394 SMAGLGKSADTA

-440 QDSVTGLADDLAG
+440 QDSIAGLTDELAG
-453 VTGDLDELSEKT
+453 VNSSMDEL
-465 NSFSLDG
+465 NNFSLDG
-472 LAKNFGDTFKDIWTG
+472 LADTFSTTFWDIGTG
-487 FATFLDGFNFNS
+487 FQTMFDAFNFNS
-499 DTQLDSLRVLDSK
+499 DTQLDSLRVLDKK

-533 QAFGTDQN
+533 QAFGTREN
-541 TEEHKRALRDVED
+541 TEEHKQALIDVEN
-554 FLTGIQNSVESFA
+554 FLTTIQNSVESFA

-651 GMNAADALNSVKK
+651 GMNAADALNSVKN

-707 YADYSTQQSSVP
+707 YADYSTQQSSIP

>member
-266 TPLVVSLGEGL
+266 TPLVVALGNGL

-337 NIMKAAAGW
+337 NIMKAAVGW
-346 LVIVASLLS
+346 LVILAGLLSIVAS
-355 VVASIGATAREMN
+355 VGATAREMN

-394 SMEGLGKSADTA
+394 SMAGLGKSADTA

-416 NVFDS
+416 NIFDS

-440 QDSVTGLADDLAG
+440 QDSIAGLTDDLAG
-453 VTGDLDELSEKT
+453 VNSSMDEL
-465 NSFSLDG
+465 NNFSLDG
-472 LAKNFGDTFKDIWTG
+472 LADTFSTTFGDIGTG
-487 FATFLDGFNFNS
+487 FQTMFDAFNFNS
-499 DTQLDSLRVLDSK
+499 DTQLDSLRVLDKK

-526 GVGSTMY
+526 DVGSTMY
-533 QAFGTDQN
+533 QAFGTNKN
-541 TEEHKRALRDVED
+541 TEERRRALRDVED

-567 SPIQQAAFKV
+567 TPIQQAAFKV

-651 GMNAADALNSVKK
+651 GMNAADALNSVKN

-698 ETGQVPGYD
+698 ETGQVRGYD
-707 YADYSTQQSSVP
+707 YADYSTQQSSIP
-719 GAIYSGG
+719 GAVYSGG

-736 STAAPQIIEFHN
+736 SSAAPQIIEFHN

>member
-1 MTVEELNIVISA
+1 MTVEELNIVITA
-13 NDRKFN
+13 TNRQFN
-19 EAIGDVIG
+19 EA
-27 RLDDLE
+27 LDDIMSRLEGLE
-33 EQSRRSTDDI
+33 EQSQRTADNA
-43 GNFFTNLGHKLAALG
+43 GNIFAKLGGMLAGLG
-58 IGKIIGDSIMSGGE
+58 LGKIIGDSIMSGGE

-87 AESMRKAAATAYKD
+87 AEAMKKTAATAYRD
-101 MGLSESDYL
+101 MGLSEAEYL

-119 LKGSGFDTGYASA
+119 FGGSGFDMSYAAS

-277 NSVAQYLIGLSP
+277 NSAGQYLLGMSP
-289 SAKTLLGIAVGAAV
+289 SAKTMLGIAVGAAV
-303 AIPAAT
+303 VIPAAT
-309 KAHALWTAA
+309 KAHVLWTAA

-337 NIMKAAAGW
+337 NIMKATAGW

-368 ESEGA
+368 ESEGT

-394 SMEGLGKSADTA
+394 SMAGLGKSADTA

-440 QDSVTGLADDLAG
+440 QDSVAGLTDDLAG
-453 VTGDLDELSEKT
+453 VNNSMDEL
-465 NSFSLDG
+465 NNFSLDG
-472 LAKNFGDTFKDIWTG
+472 LADTFSTTFGDIGTG
-487 FATFLDGFNFNS
+487 FETMFKSLKFWDS
-499 DTQLDSLRVLDSK
+499 DEQYQGLLAWYESIKQIPV
-512 VRELFG
+512 FG
-518 DDWSDFWT
+518 WFAEDLKNL
-526 GVGSTMY
+526 GSTLY
-533 QAFGTDQN
+533 QAFMIDEN
-541 TEEHKRALRDVED
+541 TEEHKQALLDVEN
-554 FLTGIQNSVESFA
+554 FLTTIQNSIESFA

-577 WDGIFMSLGSALY
+577 WDGIFMSFGSVLYNFQSKLISAGAL
-590 SFQDKLMSVGAT
+590 DT
-602 STGDF
+602 RDF

-612 TGQITIDDLADVMKI
+612 TGQITIDDLVDVMKI

-651 GMNAADALNSVKK
+651 GMNAADALNSVKN

-698 ETGQVPGYD
+698 ETGQVTGYD
-707 YADYSTQQSSVP
+707 YADYSTQQSSIP
-719 GAIYSGG
+719 GAVYSGG
-726 AMTGPVQLPD
+726 AMTGPVQFPD
-736 STAAPQIIEFHN
+736 SSAAPQIIEFHN

>member
-19 EAIGDVIG
+19 EAISDVIG

-33 EQSRRSTDDI
+33 ERSQRTADNAGSI
-43 GNFFTNLGHKLAALG
+43 FTKLGGMLAGLG
-58 IGKIIGDSIMSGGE
+58 LGKIIGDSIMNGGE

-119 LKGSGFDTGYASA
+119 LKGSGFDTGYASV

-193 LETTQQKVSAA
+193 LETTQQKVNAA

-244 GTQLLPTATT
+244 GTQLLPTATS
-254 LVTMARDGLELI
+254 LLTMARGGLELI

-277 NSVAQYLIGLSP
+277 NSAGQYLLGMSP
-289 SAKTLLGIAVGAAV
+289 SAKTMLGIAVGAAV

-346 LVIVASLLS
+346 LVILAGLLSIVAS
-355 VVASIGATAREMN
+355 VGATAREMN

-387 STDSLSD
+387 STDKLSD
-394 SMEGLGKSADTA
+394 SMAGLGKSADTA

-416 NVFDS
+416 NIFDS

-440 QDSVTGLADDLAG
+440 QDSIAGLTDDLAG
-453 VTGDLDELSEKT
+453 VTGNLDELSKKT
-465 NSFSLDG
+465 NNFSLDV
-472 LAKNFGDTFKDIWTG
+472 LAKNFGDTFKDIRTG

-526 GVGSTMY
+526 NVGSTMY
-533 QAFGTDQN
+533 RAFGENNSEYDRYMALTDIQN
-541 TEEHKRALRDVED
+541 WLED
-554 FLTGIQNSVESFA
+554 INGFLTGWMGEFGEAWKEFWMGIGSWIYEQLNPEPTDYSTQHKEGWGSGRMRGVDNAEYSPETYSAGSF
-567 SPIQQAAFKV
+567 
-577 WDGIFMSLGSALY
+577 
-590 SFQDKLMSVGAT
+590 
-602 STGDF
+602 
-607 FFKYI
+607 
-612 TGQITIDDLADVMKI
+612 
-627 DQMSGELETL
+627 SGK
-637 YDDMNSALLERLKR
+637 MR
-651 GMNAADALNSVKK
+651 
-664 DYLTDSA
+664 
-671 KQKFFD
+671 
-677 DNGYGDM
+677 
-684 LSIAYAYGLQQSLE
+684 
-698 ETGQVPGYD
+698 GYD
-707 YADYSTQQSSVP
+707 YADYSAQQSSIP

-736 STAAPQIIEFHN
+736 SSAAPQIIEFHN

>member
-1 MTVEELNIVISA
+1 
-13 NDRKFN
+13 
-19 EAIGDVIG
+19 
-27 RLDDLE
+27 
-33 EQSRRSTDDI
+33 
-43 GNFFTNLGHKLAALG
+43 
-58 IGKIIGDSIMSGGE
+58 MSGGE

-159 TGAAKGNFT
+159 TDAAKGNFT

-244 GTQLLPTATT
+244 GTQLLPTATS
-254 LVTMARDGLELI
+254 LLTMARGGLEAI
-266 TPLVVSLGEGL
+266 SPLVVSLGNGL

-309 KAHALWTAA
+309 KAHAKAHALWTAA

-346 LVIVASLLS
+346 LVILAGLLSIVAS
-355 VVASIGATAREMN
+355 VGATAREMN

-394 SMEGLGKSADTA
+394 SMAGLGKSADTA

-416 NVFDS
+416 NIFDS

-440 QDSVTGLADDLAG
+440 QDSIAGLTDDLTDVTGN
-453 VTGDLDELSEKT
+453 LDELSEKT

-472 LAKNFGDTFKDIWTG
+472 LSKNFGDTFKDIRTG

-499 DTQLDSLRVLDSK
+499 DTQLDSLRVLDKK

-526 GVGSTMY
+526 NVGSTMY
-533 QAFGTDQN
+533 RAFGENNSEYDRYMALTDIQN
-541 TEEHKRALRDVED
+541 WLED
-554 FLTGIQNSVESFA
+554 INGFLTGWMGEFGEAWKEFWMGIGSWIYEQFNPEPTDYSTQHKEGWGSGRMRGVDNAEYSPETYSAGSF
-567 SPIQQAAFKV
+567 
-577 WDGIFMSLGSALY
+577 
-590 SFQDKLMSVGAT
+590 
-602 STGDF
+602 
-607 FFKYI
+607 
-612 TGQITIDDLADVMKI
+612 
-627 DQMSGELETL
+627 SGK
-637 YDDMNSALLERLKR
+637 MR
-651 GMNAADALNSVKK
+651 
-664 DYLTDSA
+664 
-671 KQKFFD
+671 
-677 DNGYGDM
+677 
-684 LSIAYAYGLQQSLE
+684 
-698 ETGQVPGYD
+698 GYD
-707 YADYSTQQSSVP
+707 YADYSTQQSSIP
-719 GAIYSGG
+719 GAVYSGG

-736 STAAPQIIEFHN
+736 SSAAPQIIEFHN

>member
-1 MTVEELNIVISA
+1 MTVEELNIVITA
-13 NDRKFN
+13 TNRQFN
-19 EAIGDVIG
+19 EA
-27 RLDDLE
+27 LDDIMSRLEGLE
-33 EQSRRSTDDI
+33 EQSQRTADNAGSI
-43 GNFFTNLGHKLAALG
+43 FTKLGGMLAGLG
-58 IGKIIGDSIMSGGE
+58 LGKIIGDSLTNGGE

-87 AESMRKAAATAYKD
+87 AEAMKKTAATAYRD
-101 MGLSESDYL
+101 MGLSEAEYL

-119 LKGSGFDTGYASA
+119 FGGSGFDMSYAAS

-141 SDVASIMGVDVKD
+141 ADVASIMGVDVKD

-193 LETTQQKVSAA
+193 LETTQQKVNAA

-244 GTQLLPTATT
+244 GTQLLPTATS
-254 LVTMARDGLELI
+254 LLTMARDGLELI
-266 TPLVVSLGEGL
+266 TPLVVSLGNGL

-318 NEKWNSLLNILIPK
+318 NEKWSSLLNILIPK

-368 ESEGA
+368 ESESA

-394 SMEGLGKSADTA
+394 SMAGLGKSADTA

-440 QDSVTGLADDLAG
+440 QDSVAGLTDDLAG
-453 VTGDLDELSEKT
+453 VNNSMDEL
-465 NSFSLDG
+465 NNFSLDG
-472 LAKNFGDTFKDIWTG
+472 LADTFSTTFGDIGTG
-487 FATFLDGFNFNS
+487 FSTMWSAVFGS
-499 DTQLDSLRVLDSK
+499 GQEQYDSLLAWNESIK
-512 VRELFG
+512 KLWGE
-518 DDWSDFWT
+518 DWTKFWNDI
-526 GVGSTMY
+526 GSTLY

-541 TEEHKRALRDVED
+541 TEEHKQALRDVED

-651 GMNAADALNSVKK
+651 GMNAADALNSVKN

-698 ETGQVPGYD
+698 ETGQVRGYD
-707 YADYSTQQSSVP
+707 YADYSAQQSSIP
-719 GAIYSGG
+719 GAVYSGG

-736 STAAPQIIEFHN
+736 SSAAPQIIEFHN

>member
-1 MTVEELNIVISA
+1 MTVEELNIVITA
-13 NDRKFN
+13 TNRQFN
-19 EAIGDVIG
+19 EA
-27 RLDDLE
+27 LDDIMSRLEGLE
-33 EQSRRSTDDI
+33 EQSQRTADNAGSI
-43 GNFFTNLGHKLAALG
+43 FTKLGGMLAGLG
-58 IGKIIGDSIMSGGE
+58 LGKIIGDSLTNGGE

-87 AESMRKAAATAYKD
+87 AEAMKKTAATAYRD
-101 MGLSESDYL
+101 MGLSEAEYL

-119 LKGSGFDTGYASA
+119 FGGSGFDMSYAAS

-141 SDVASIMGVDVKD
+141 ADVASIMGVDVKD

-193 LETTQQKVSAA
+193 LETTQQKVNAA

-244 GTQLLPTATT
+244 GTQLLPTATS
-254 LVTMARDGLELI
+254 LLTMARDGLELI

-277 NSVAQYLIGLSP
+277 NSAGQYLLGMSP
-289 SAKTLLGIAVGAAV
+289 SAKTMLGIAVGAAV

-346 LVIVASLLS
+346 LVILAGLLSIVAS
-355 VVASIGATAREMN
+355 VGATAREMN

-394 SMEGLGKSADTA
+394 SMAGLGKSADTT

-440 QDSVTGLADDLAG
+440 QDSIAGLTDDLAD
-453 VTGDLDELSEKT
+453 VTGNLDELSEKT

-472 LAKNFGDTFKDIWTG
+472 LAKNFGDTFKDIRTG

-499 DTQLDSLRVLDSK
+499 DTQLDSLRVLDKK

-526 GVGSTMY
+526 NVGSTMY
-533 QAFGTDQN
+533 RAFGENNSEYDRYMALTDIQN
-541 TEEHKRALRDVED
+541 WLED
-554 FLTGIQNSVESFA
+554 INGFLTGWMGEFGEAWKEFWMGIGSWIYEQLNPEPTDYSAQHKEGGGSGRMRGANNAEYSPETYSAGSF
-567 SPIQQAAFKV
+567 
-577 WDGIFMSLGSALY
+577 
-590 SFQDKLMSVGAT
+590 
-602 STGDF
+602 
-607 FFKYI
+607 
-612 TGQITIDDLADVMKI
+612 
-627 DQMSGELETL
+627 SGR
-637 YDDMNSALLERLKR
+637 MR
-651 GMNAADALNSVKK
+651 
-664 DYLTDSA
+664 
-671 KQKFFD
+671 
-677 DNGYGDM
+677 
-684 LSIAYAYGLQQSLE
+684 
-698 ETGQVPGYD
+698 GYD
-707 YADYSTQQSSVP
+707 YADYSSAQSMAAIMP
-719 GAIYSGG
+719 GGLAASSGDIR
-726 AMTGPVQLPD
+726 PL
-736 STAAPQIIEFHN
+736 TADETKQVFEIHN
-748 YIDLDGQI
+748 YTVLDGQI
-756 IAENTTQ
+756 LGETVTQ

>member
-244 GTQLLPTATT
+244 GTQLLPTATS
-254 LVTMARDGLELI
+254 LLTMARGGLEAI
-266 TPLVVSLGEGL
+266 SPLVVSLGNGL

-346 LVIVASLLS
+346 LVILAGLLSIVAS
-355 VVASIGATAREMN
+355 VGATAREMN

-394 SMEGLGKSADTA
+394 SMAGLGKSADTA
-406 KKKLADIDTL
+406 KKKLADIATL
-416 NVFDS
+416 NIFDS

-440 QDSVTGLADDLAG
+440 QDSIAGLTDDLAD
-453 VTGDLDELSEKT
+453 VTGNLDELSEKT

-472 LAKNFGDTFKDIWTG
+472 LSKNFGDTFKDIRTG

-499 DTQLDSLRVLDSK
+499 DTQLDSLRVLDKK

-518 DDWSDFWT
+518 DDWPDFWT
-526 GVGSTMY
+526 NVGSTMY
-533 QAFGTDQN
+533 RAFGENNSEYDRYMALTDIQN
-541 TEEHKRALRDVED
+541 WLED
-554 FLTGIQNSVESFA
+554 INGFLTGWMGEFGEAWKEFWMGIGSWIYEQFNPEPTDYSTQHKEGWGSGRMRGVDNAEYSPETYSAGSF
-567 SPIQQAAFKV
+567 
-577 WDGIFMSLGSALY
+577 
-590 SFQDKLMSVGAT
+590 
-602 STGDF
+602 
-607 FFKYI
+607 
-612 TGQITIDDLADVMKI
+612 
-627 DQMSGELETL
+627 SGK
-637 YDDMNSALLERLKR
+637 MR
-651 GMNAADALNSVKK
+651 GC
-664 DYLTDSA
+664 
-671 KQKFFD
+671 
-677 DNGYGDM
+677 
-684 LSIAYAYGLQQSLE
+684 
-698 ETGQVPGYD
+698 D
-707 YADYSTQQSSVP
+707 YADYSTQQSSIP
-719 GAIYSGG
+719 GAVYSGG

-736 STAAPQIIEFHN
+736 SSAAPQIIEFHN